1 MGEAQ
6 GRRQGNRKKAPIS
19 LRAEVVVVRDPEL
32 HRRQVRAIRS
42 FLLALATRVGE
53 VATSD
58 TDVVAETA
66 RGDGLEGLIGP
77 VEAAVVRVVWGTTVP
92 VSVREVLREL
102 NGGRSRPL
110 GYTTIQTVLTRLT
123 RKQMLA
129 RSRHG
134 RVDLYRAVAPDAASI
149 AVTRLLAQFGETA
162 IRPFL
167 EQVSRE
173 PELRP
178 VLHAALSLIR

>member
-1 MGEAQ
+1 
-6 GRRQGNRKKAPIS
+6 
-19 LRAEVVVVRDPEL
+19 
-32 HRRQVRAIRS
+32 
-42 FLLALATRVGE
+42 
-53 VATSD
+53 
-58 TDVVAETA
+58 
-66 RGDGLEGLIGP
+66 
-77 VEAAVVRVVWGTTVP
+77 

-102 NGGRSRPL
+102 NWGRSRPL
-110 GYTTIQTVLTRLT
+110 GYTTVQTVMTRLT

-134 RVDLYRAVAPDAASI
+134 RADLYRAVAPDAASI
-149 AVTRLLAQFGETA
+149 AVARLLAQFGETA

-178 VLHAALSLIR
+178 VLHAALSLIRRQASRIP

>member
-1 MGEAQ
+1 M
-6 GRRQGNRKKAPIS
+6 
-19 LRAEVVVVRDPEL
+19 VVRDPEL
-32 HRRQVRAIRS
+32 HRRQVRAIRN

-58 TDVVAETA
+58 TDVGAETA

-77 VEAAVVRVVWGTTVP
+77 LEAAVVRVVWGTRVP

-110 GYTTIQTVLTRLT
+110 GYTTVQTVMTRLT

-134 RVDLYRAVAPDAASI
+134 RADLYRAVDRAVAPDAASI
-149 AVTRLLAQFGETA
+149 AVARLLAQFGETA

-178 VLHAALSLIR
+178 VLLAALSLIRRQASRIP